1 MEIIKEEKN
10 SKKQQPKMTMKIV
23 GLKILIMAVL
33 QIKNFF
39 KKKEKKTQIILSLM
53 KKPMKLK
60 AVKAKELKILC

>member
-33 QIKNFF
+33 
-39 KKKEKKTQIILSLM
+39 
-53 KKPMKLK
+53 
-60 AVKAKELKILC
+60 